1 VSDQPWPATSAN
13 SGDNVLF
20 ILDASH
26 RVEEQLLRDWLEKC
40 NTENGFT
47 GQYSQVVV
55 RIALNPEAI
64 PAQPLVQA
72 LDVAADTLI
81 IPLRVV
87 WRSSIY
93 EKNTSPRWRDL
104 LWDNIRRPGVS
115 RASRMLKK
123 DPNRAQCIVAKPAT
137 LEELQQRH
145 TARRGERA
153 DSLQLAEYVA
163 GQAGLALDVAERR
176 LRGSRYKVPRRVAK
190 NLQASP
196 RFKAALEEIS
206 AETGRDLP
214 DLQAESAK
222 IMKELI
228 STPTTFWLDVMAAVD
243 RKILS
248 LGYANNVVVDQEGL
262 DKVRELTRQHPS
274 ALLWSHK
281 TYIDGFVSQYIFFK
295 NDFPATHTLGGV
307 NMAFAGLGFLARRAG
322 AIFIRRSFKDN
333 LLYKMILRQY
343 IGYLLEKRFPFSW
356 SFEGTRS
363 RVGKLM
369 PPRYGLL
376 KYVTEAAY
384 DADARNLHVFPIS
397 ISYDLI
403 GDVVDMTKEQVSTV
417 KSPESLRWF
426 MGYLRGLRKP
436 MGRVYLDF
444 GNPVVLEQAPS
455 GKDPLELQKIAF
467 QIGVETN
474 RVTPITLA
482 SLATMILLGTAPR
495 AITQDEFIAEINAFV
510 TWARARDI
518 RLTSDFDTEN
528 REQML
533 QLSEVLVKSGLVT
546 RYDGGSEIVYTIAA
560 ENHAEANYYRNTTIH
575 HFVNKAI
582 AELALLHVVEIT
594 DNTLDAFW
602 TEAERLRDLFKFE
615 FFYAPTDEF
624 REQLDTELSRYR
636 PDWQERLA
644 ASSNTAQSL
653 LLIFQPL
660 VAHTALLSFT
670 EAYRIVAMVLA
681 ETADDEALE
690 EKYCI
695 STCLAYGRQ
704 AYLQRRISSEAS
716 IGKLLFENGYKL
728 MENMGLTQA
737 GDAELGKRR
746 KEMSQSLRELAHRI
760 DIIRSIA
767 IPR

>member
-1 VSDQPWPATSAN
+1 VSEQAWPATSAN
-13 SGDNVLF
+13 NVLF

-26 RVEEQLLRDWLEKC
+26 KVEEQLLREWLQKRNAES
-40 NTENGFT
+40 GFS
-47 GQYSQVVV
+47 GQCSEVVV

-72 LDVAADTLI
+72 LDLAPDTLI

-93 EKNTSPRWRDL
+93 EKNTSLRWRDL
-104 LWDNIRRPGVS
+104 LWDNVRRPGVS
-115 RASRMLKK
+115 RASRMLEK
-123 DPNRAQCIVAKPAT
+123 DPDRALCIAAKPAT

-153 DSLQLAEYVA
+153 NSQQLAEYVA

-190 NLQASP
+190 NLQAST
-196 RFKAALEEIS
+196 RFKTALQELS
-206 AETGRDLP
+206 VETGKDLP
-214 DLQAESAK
+214 ELEAESAK

-248 LGYANNVVVDQEGL
+248 LGYANNIVVDKEGL
-262 DKVRELTRQHPS
+262 ERVRELTRQHPS

-281 TYIDGFVSQYIFFK
+281 TYIDGFVSQYVFFK

-333 LLYKMILRQY
+333 PLYKMILRQY

-376 KYVTEAAY
+376 KYVTEAAHA
-384 DADARNLHVFPIS
+384 ADARNLHVFPIS

-403 GDVVDMTKEQVSTV
+403 GDVVDMTMEQVSTV
-417 KSPESLRWF
+417 KRPESLRWF
-426 MGYLRGLRKP
+426 MGYLSGLRKP

-444 GNPVVLEQAPS
+444 GEPIVLEQAPS
-455 GKDPLELQKIAF
+455 GDDPLELQKIAF

-482 SLATMILLGTAPR
+482 SLATMILLGSAPR
-495 AITQDEFIAEINAFV
+495 AITQDEFIAEIDGLV
-510 TWARARDI
+510 TWARQRDI
-518 RLTSDFDTEN
+518 RLTSDFDTGN
-528 REQML
+528 RDQML
-533 QLSEVLVKSGLVT
+533 KLSEVLVKSGLIT
-546 RYDGGSEIVYTIAA
+546 RYDGGSEVVYTIAA

-582 AELALLHVVEIT
+582 AELALLHVVDIAEDT
-594 DNTLDAFW
+594 VDAFW
-602 TEAERLRDLFKFE
+602 AEAERLRDLFKFE
-615 FFYAPTDEF
+615 FFYTPTEEF
-624 REQLDTELSRYR
+624 RDQLDAELSRYQS
-636 PDWQERLA
+636 DWQEQLA
-644 ASSNTAQSL
+644 AKSTFAQQL
-653 LLIFQPL
+653 LLMPQPL

-670 EAYRIVAMVLA
+670 EAYRVVANVLA
-681 ETADDEALE
+681 ETPDNEALE

-695 STCLAYGRQ
+695 NTCLAYGRQ

-746 KEMSQSLRELAHRI
+746 KEMNQSLRELAHRF